1 MEQNNL
7 NDEGRIQEASGRAPQ
22 MQEVVYQSE
31 EDEKSITLGQIWH
44 MIKKH
49 WISVAICGLVGF
61 GGAFAYAKLIK
72 SPKYQATAQILV
84 REPTTSNSIS
94 LSTRIS
100 TASAFLQSD
109 SVASAVGAKMASGD
123 YVSVVQ
129 LKDDNGNV
137 IDNEYDISAIKQLYS
152 VSASSTTNSPIITI
166 TSSCKTAQ
174 MAKDVANYVSEVGIQ
189 LANTESNPIYTYLG
203 GCLSPMNEASQA
215 KDAST
220 SNVLIS
226 LIGVLAGLVVGCIYA
241 IIRELTDTKVT
252 SKGELETLTGYK
264 VIGMIPKYEIDKD
277 EENEE
282 GEKENGTK

>member
-1 MEQNNL
+1 MEQKNL
-7 NDEGRIQEASGRAPQ
+7 NDEGRLVESSGRGGYQ
-22 MQEVVYQSE
+22 QVQEVVYQQE

-72 SPKYQATAQILV
+72 SPKYQANVQLLV
-84 REPTTSNSIS
+84 GESSTNNSIS
-94 LSTRIS
+94 LTTRVA

-109 SVASAVGAKMASGD
+109 RVAKAVGAKLSEKN
-123 YVSVVQ
+123 YSVQ
-129 LKDDNGNV
+129 LKDANGAV
-137 IDNEYDISAIKQLYS
+137 VENEYDIAAIKKLYS
-152 VSASSTTNSPIITI
+152 VSTTTNSPIVTL
-166 TSSCKTAQ
+166 TSSCKTEQ
-174 MAKDVANYVSEVGIQ
+174 MAIDVANYVSSVGIE
-189 LANTESNPIYTYLG
+189 LADTETDPIYTYLG
-203 GCLSPMNEASQA
+203 NCLSSMGVATQA
-215 KDAST
+215 KDNST

-241 IIRELTDTKVT
+241 IVRELTDTKVT

-282 GEKENGTK
+282 GEN